1 MSNNLNIATAY
12 DDKIRIYACDTTN
25 IVKHAQDIFNLW
37 PTSCAALGRT
47 LTIALIMSYMEK
59 MDSKITIKID
69 GDGPLKNITVV
80 AHKGEVKGFC
90 HNPGVYLT
98 NNNGKLLV
106 GQAIGNGTL
115 TIIKDFG
122 LKEPFSSTT
131 ELVSGEIAEDFAYYF
146 NQSEQ
151 TNTAV
156 ALGVLFDKEGK
167 VTNAGG
173 YLIQV
178 MPNCP
183 DSTITKLEE
192 LLKNIKPISNL
203 LADGLTS
210 VDIINLLSD
219 NTAKILE
226 TLPIKYHCGC
236 SKERFLNG
244 IKSLGNDEINN
255 LIKDN
260 EDLHITC
267 NFCNVTYTFTP
278 EDLKK
283 LL

>member
-69 GDGPLKNITVV
+69 GNGPLKNITVV

-115 TIIKDFG
+115 TVIKDFG

-210 VDIINLLSD
+210 LDIINLLSD

>member
-115 TIIKDFG
+115 TVIKDFG

-210 VDIINLLSD
+210 LDIINLLSD

>member
-115 TIIKDFG
+115 TVIKDFG

-173 YLIQV
+173 NLIQV

>member
-37 PTSCAALGRT
+37 PTSCAAVGRT

-115 TIIKDFG
+115 TVIKDFG

-226 TLPIKYHCGC
+226 TSPIKYHCGC

>member
-47 LTIALIMSYMEK
+47 LTITLIMSYMEK

-115 TIIKDFG
+115 TVIKDFG